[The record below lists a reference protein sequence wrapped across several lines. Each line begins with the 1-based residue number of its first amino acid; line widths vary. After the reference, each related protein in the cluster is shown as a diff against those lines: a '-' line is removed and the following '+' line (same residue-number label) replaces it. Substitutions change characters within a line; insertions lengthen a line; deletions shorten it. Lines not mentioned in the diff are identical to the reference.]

1 MITNIVTFDEL
12 RKEVSN
18 MTRMLQLVPRRQ
30 RFLPFVP
37 DIDIFDRFFDFEL
50 PTLFGEEE
58 MVVPHFDISET
69 EKEYVISGEI
79 PGIDIKNLNVTLTDG
94 IMTIKGEKKKETE
107 EKDENYHRIERHYGS
122 FERSFRVPDT
132 VKTDELDANYKD
144 GVLKLTLPKAEVSEV
159 KKIEV
164 KEKKAGKKKIK
175 TKKA

>member
-1 MITNIVTFDEL
+1 MITISIKMDEV

-18 MTRMLQLVPRRQ
+18 MTRMLQIVPRRQ
-30 RFLPFVP
+30 RYLPIIP
-37 DIDIFDRFFDFEL
+37 DIDIFDRFFDFDL

-69 EKEYVISGEI
+69 EKEYMISGEI
-79 PGIDIKNLNVTLTDG
+79 PGIDVKDLNVTLTDG
-94 IMTIKGEKKKETE
+94 IITIKGEKKKETE
-107 EKDENYHRIERHYGS
+107 EKEENYHRIERHYGS
-122 FERSFRVPDT
+122 FERSFRVPDK
-132 VKTDELDANYKD
+132 VKTDKLDANYKD
-144 GVLKLTLPKAEVSEV
+144 GVLKLTLPKAEISEV

>member
-1 MITNIVTFDEL
+1 
-12 RKEVSN
+12 

-37 DIDIFDRFFDFEL
+37 EIDIFDRFFNSFEL
-50 PTLFGEEE
+50 PTLFEGEE
-58 MVVPHFDISET
+58 MVVPNFDISET

-79 PGIDIKNLNVTLTDG
+79 PGIDVKDLNVTLTDG
-94 IMTIKGEKKKETE
+94 IITIKGEKKKETE
-107 EKDENYHRIERHYGS
+107 EKEENYHRIERHYGS
-122 FERSFRVPDT
+122 FERSFRVPDK
-132 VKTDELDANYKD
+132 VKIDKLDANYKD

-164 KEKKAGKKKIK
+164 KEKKAGKKNIK

>member
-1 MITNIVTFDEL
+1 
-12 RKEVSN
+12 
-18 MTRMLQLVPRRQ
+18 MTKMLQLILRRQ
-30 RFLPFVP
+30 RFLPVVP
-37 DIDIFDRFFDFEL
+37 EIDIFDRFFNSFEL
-50 PTLFGEEE
+50 PTLFKGEE

-79 PGIDIKNLNVTLTDG
+79 PGIDVKDLNVTLTDG
-94 IMTIKGEKKKETE
+94 IITIKGEKKKETE
-107 EKDENYHRIERHYGS
+107 EKDKNYQRIERHYGS